1 MENAANALL
10 IAAGVLVGVMILSL
24 GIGLYTSL
32 AQYAENVQKDMTSTE
47 VQQFNEQYMKY
58 INYSG
63 DTKEFTLTIHDVVT
77 AASMAYENNLND
89 GYYVTINLQG
99 YALNLEQNINENT
112 TRLLEDGL
120 NKEYKCSIGDMIIN
134 PDTGRVSEVN
144 FSEIVK

>member
-1 MENAANALL
+1 MTIVEAVKL
-10 IAAGVLVGVMILSL
+10 VLNSSAVG
-24 GIGLYTSL
+24 
-32 AQYAENVQKDMTSTE
+32 MTSKEVYQEIINRE

>member
-32 AQYAENVQKDMTSTE
+32 AQYAEKTQTDMATTE
-47 VQQFNEQYMKY
+47 VQQFNEQYIKY

-77 AASMAYENNLND
+77 AASTAYENNLND
-89 GYYVTINLQG
+89 GYYVTVNLQG
-99 YALNLEQNINENT
+99 YPSNLEQRINVET
-112 TRLLEDGL
+112 TKILEEGL
-120 NKEYKCSIGDMIIN
+120 NMEYKCTIEDVKIN
-134 PDTGRVSEVN
+134 PNTGRVYEIN
-144 FSEIVK
+144 FSKI